1 SAGPSSCAWQRPAS
15 SEAGPMP
22 NEAQPTMQPLESL
35 KVLDFCWVVAG
46 PMTTSYLAEYG
57 AKVVRVESRKRP
69 DPLHTSPPIAPGEGL
84 NRSGYY
90 ANYNANKYALGLN
103 LGSPKAIE
111 IVKRMVAWADLVTEN
126 FTPGTMERLGLG
138 YE

>member
-1 SAGPSSCAWQRPAS
+1 MR
-15 SEAGPMP
+15 
-22 NEAQPTMQPLESL
+22 PLENL

-57 AKVVRVESRKRP
+57 AKVVRVESRHRP
-69 DPLHTSPPIAPGEGL
+69 DVLRTSPPSRAKGKSL
-84 NRSGYY
+84 NGSGYY

-103 LGSPKAIE
+103 LGDPRAID
-111 IVKRMVAWADLVTEN
+111 IVKRMVAWADMVTEN

-138 YE
+138 YDEL